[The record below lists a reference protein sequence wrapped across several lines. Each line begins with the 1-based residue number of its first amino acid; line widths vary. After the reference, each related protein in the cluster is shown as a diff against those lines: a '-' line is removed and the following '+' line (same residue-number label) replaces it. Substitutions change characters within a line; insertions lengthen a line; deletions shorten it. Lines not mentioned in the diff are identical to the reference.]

1 MLASRHT
8 KKFASAKKQ
17 KGRAAPRRD
26 LTNLLQVCNVSI
38 VNAKFNELTFQGGWD
53 VRLELFQQFISV
65 RSSSLFELVQHYRT

>member
-1 MLASRHT
+1 MLASRRT
-8 KKFASAKKQ
+8 KSLLQQ
-17 KGRAAPRRD
+17 KSRKEGPRRD
-26 LTNLLQVCNVSI
+26 LTNLLHVCNVSI